1 MPTASKKNTSDLRK
15 KPWNRVNLPVYSISS
30 NDGKEENMHII
41 TYATAISMQPKR
53 FVCGVYHGTKTLELV
68 EKKGSFVLQILAKN
82 QARLVTLL
90 GKQSGKK
97 INKIERLKKRKLVEE
112 WNGFTVLGDALA
124 VMLLKVVNTMEG
136 GDHRIFLCDV
146 VAYRNQHNGSALTT
160 EDLRKANIIRA

>member
-1 MPTASKKNTSDLRK
+1 M
-15 KPWNRVNLPVYSISS
+15 NLPVYSISS

-68 EKKGSFVLQILAKN
+68 ESKGSFVLQILAKN

-90 GKQSGKK
+90 GKHSGKK
-97 INKIERLKKRKLVEE
+97 IDKIARLKKRKLVEE
-112 WNGFTVLGDALA
+112 WNGFTVLTDALA

-136 GDHRIFLCDV
+136 GDHKIFLCDV
-146 VAYRNQHNGSALTT
+146 LSYRNQHNGNALTT